1 MSETKP
7 AHLTELQIAAA
18 LVPGAAQP
26 SCPVPDCTGCEAK
39 LMEARATARQFHEE
53 VLPRTLPK
61 IDGSRSPAPAAGARP
76 KRMAPR
82 GFFLNLLRPAPIG
95 GLLAATAAVVLW
107 VKWPKPAQLLED
119 DPVGSGEVETPYV
132 GVKGDDA
139 VRAYVRRDAQVQPLE
154 DGGAV
159 HPGDAIR
166 FSVDPRAARYAL
178 VVSIDGA
185 QQISVYVPFGGQASE
200 TVVAPKVEEAGGSP
214 YGHAWLP
221 GSVELDDTLGDERLW
236 ILLSDA
242 PIAVAAVRPTL
253 EKIAAGGAVAVAA
266 AASERFS
273 ELPGARVQ
281 SMLLHKTA
289 R

>member
-1 MSETKP
+1 MSEEKP
-7 AHLTELQIAAA
+7 AHLTELQLAAA
-18 LVPGAAQP
+18 LVPDAAQP
-26 SCPVPDCTGCEAK
+26 SCPVPGCTACAAK
-39 LMEARATARQFHEE
+39 LAEARGTARQFHEE
-53 VLPRTLPK
+53 VLPRTLPR
-61 IDGSRSPAPAAGARP
+61 ITGSPEPTSAPAPR
-76 KRMAPR
+76 KRTAPR

-95 GLLAATAAVVLW
+95 GLLAVTAAVVVW
-107 VKWPKPAQLLED
+107 VKWPKPAQLIED
-119 DPVGSGEVETPYV
+119 DPAGSGETPTPYV

-139 VRAYVRRDAQVQPLE
+139 VRAYVRRDAQVLPLD

-166 FSVDPRAARYAL
+166 FSVDPSAARYAL

-200 TVVAPKVEEAGGSP
+200 AVVPPKVEEAGGSP

-236 ILLSDA
+236 IVLSDV
-242 PIAVAAVRPTL
+242 PVDFTAVQPALRQ
-253 EKIAAGGAVAVAA
+253 IAAGGAAAVAA
-266 AASERFS
+266 AATARLTDF
-273 ELPGARVQ
+273 PGTRVR